1 MAAAAMAFM
10 QKLFTYNIM
19 MLGMNRKNL
28 VKARRQVVICFL
40 KDYKVHQ
47 SCGDEIEF
55 CNDWEVLKEDMAY
68 PSLYEKLIMSVR
80 KRHNLQAAGAQNG
93 S

>member
-1 MAAAAMAFM
+1 MKSNF
-10 QKLFTYNIM
+10 
-19 MLGMNRKNL
+19 
-28 VKARRQVVICFL
+28 
-40 KDYKVHQ
+40 
-47 SCGDEIEF
+47 
-55 CNDWEVLKEDMAY
+55 DWEVLKEDMAY